1 MSKSQRTNN
10 TNVVK
15 NWSLGIASHSNNKQL
30 WTDGKYLFSYNLC
43 IGKTIDGQKV
53 VFDYT
58 APAGHMISSTTSCH
72 VGLGRRYA
80 DQVMDVDVA
89 RHAAIIR

>member
-1 MSKSQRTNN
+1 MSKSIRTNN
-10 TNVVK
+10 INVAK
-15 NWSLGIASHSNNKQL
+15 NWARSIASHSNNKQY

-43 IGKTIDGQKV
+43 IGKTIDEQKV
-53 VFDYT
+53 VFDFT
-58 APAGHMISSTTSCH
+58 APAGHMVSSTTSTH
-72 VGLGRRYA
+72 VGYARRYA

>member
-10 TNVVK
+10 ANVAK
-15 NWSLGIASHSNNKQL
+15 NWALSIVSHSNNKQL
-30 WTDGKYLFSYNLC
+30 TTDGKSLFSYNLC

-53 VFDYT
+53 VFDFT
-58 APAGHMISSTTSCH
+58 APAGHMVSSTTSTH
-72 VGLGRRYA
+72 VGYARRYA

>member
-10 TNVVK
+10 ANVAK
-15 NWSLGIASHSNNKQL
+15 NWSLSIPSHSNNKQL
-30 WTDGKYLFSYNLC
+30 WTDGQYLFSYNLC

-53 VFDYT
+53 VFDFT
-58 APAGHMISSTTSCH
+58 APAGHMVSSTTSCH